1 MQKKIF
7 NLPNALTISRIT
19 VSPVI
24 FILLMYRP
32 GRLMSFLSALV
43 FGLAAMTDFL
53 DGYLARRLNMVTSL
67 GKFLDPLADKILVGV
82 ALIMLIP
89 LERVSPLIVALIIT
103 RELLVTGLRVYAI
116 NEGMIIESS
125 MLAKYKTTFQIVAVI
140 GLLLHFTYDL
150 GMGIV
155 VFQVDFQAVGTALL
169 YFALAITLW
178 TGFDYFFRFFK
189 NVFTRS
195 SDTNSSAR

>member
-24 FILLMYRP
+24 FILLLYRP

-43 FGLAAMTDFL
+43 FALAAITDFL
-53 DGYLARRLNMVTSL
+53 DGYLARRLNMITPL

-89 LERVSPLIVALIIT
+89 LERVSPLIVVLIVA

-125 MLAKYKTTFQIVAVI
+125 ILAKYKTTFQIVAVI
-140 GLLLHFTYDL
+140 GLLLHYTYDL
-150 GMGIV
+150 GMGVIA
-155 VFQVDFQAVGTALL
+155 FKVDFQAVGTALL
-169 YFALAITLW
+169 YIALAVTLW
-178 TGFDYFFRFFK
+178 TGFDYFYRFLK
-189 NVFTRS
+189 HVFAGS
-195 SDTNSSAR
+195 SDTDISEQ

>member
-24 FILLMYRP
+24 FIILLYRP

-43 FGLAAMTDFL
+43 FALAAMTDFL
-53 DGYLARRLNMVTSL
+53 DGYLARRLNMITPL
-67 GKFLDPLADKILVGV
+67 GKFLDPLADKILIGV

-89 LERVSPLIVALIIT
+89 LERVSPLIVVLIIA

-125 MLAKYKTTFQIVAVI
+125 ILAKYKTTFQIVAVI
-140 GLLLHFTYDL
+140 GLLLHYTYDL
-150 GMGIV
+150 GMGII

-169 YFALAITLW
+169 YIALAVTLW
-178 TGFDYFFRFFK
+178 TGFDYFYNFFK
-189 NVFTRS
+189 NVFAGS
-195 SDTNSSAR
+195 SGSDMTEQ

>member
-1 MQKKIF
+1 MANQIF
-7 NLPNALTISRIT
+7 NLPNLLTLTRIT

-24 FILLMYRP
+24 CIILLYQP

-43 FGLAAMTDFL
+43 FAAAAITDFL

-89 LERVSPLIVALIIT
+89 LGRVQPYVVALIIG

-116 NEGMIIESS
+116 NENTVMETSR
-125 MLAKYKTTFQIVAVI
+125 LAKYKTTLQIIAVT
-140 GLLLHFTYDL
+140 GLLLHYSYDL
-150 GMGIV
+150 GLGL
-155 VFQVDFQAVGTALL
+155 FDFPVDFQAAGTGML
-169 YFALAITLW
+169 YIALAVTLW
-178 TGFDYFFRFFK
+178 TGLDYFYRFFK
-189 NVFTRS
+189 NVIEQ
-195 SDTNSSAR
+195 SAGEPGGR

>member
-195 SDTNSSAR
+195 SDTNDSAR